1 MFLDRLYLLLNL
13 INFVVA
19 IWAALFK
26 MMNNLEAK
34 LCHRNVCRPVGVVA
48 GILRPIAGWI
58 GDRPQVNRLYLVGG
72 SGIFCGIVAGVSI
85 SFNTFGLMIVYAL
98 FAGIGGGIQHFS
110 FITFLYN

>member
-1 MFLDRLYLLLNL
+1 
-13 INFVVA
+13 
-19 IWAALFK
+19 
-26 MMNNLEAK
+26 MNNLEAI
-34 LCHRNVCRPVGVVA
+34 LCHRNVFGPVGVVA